1 MWIIALTTVDTIK
14 NNQQRQS
21 PPIQSFQFS
30 RGQRTISYST
40 QLQAKFR
47 VLKNSSKSHAW
58 MCVEKYYIFPYQKFG
73 DRGRK
78 KSIPEGYINYF
89 DNRLINIEAQICH
102 SDF

>member
-1 MWIIALTTVDTIK
+1 MT
-14 NNQQRQS
+14 QS

-30 RGQRTISYST
+30 RGQRTITYST

-47 VLKNSSKSHAW
+47 VEEFIQITCMNV
-58 MCVEKYYIFPYQKFG
+58 CGKYYIFPYQKFG

-78 KSIPEGYINYF
+78 KSIAEGYINYF